1 MSAEN
6 GETVLHELSTAR
18 PVQEALKINGIDAE
32 IAQNGLQGL
41 EMLKQDNYDLVLLDL
56 KMPGLS
62 GEEVLKEIRKADPF
76 IDVVIYTNYS
86 EFSDLKKLT
95 NIGIDGYINKGA
107 TADLK
112 ELVNTI
118 KQKLAPLDSEIIAKM
133 MQDVPQDE
141 DGL

>member
-1 MSAEN
+1 MSK
-6 GETVLHELSTAR
+6 VLIIEDELSTAR

-118 KQKLAPLDSEIIAKM
+118 KQKLAPLDSEFIAKM

>member
-1 MSAEN
+1 MCIRDR
-6 GETVLHELSTAR
+6 LSTAR

>member
-1 MSAEN
+1 MSK
-6 GETVLHELSTAR
+6 VLIIEDELSTAR
-18 PVQEALKINGIDAE
+18 PVQEALEINGIDAE

>member
-1 MSAEN
+1 MSK
-6 GETVLHELSTAR
+6 VLIIEDELSTAR

-118 KQKLAPLDSEIIAKM
+118 KQKLAPLDSEIIGKM

>member
-1 MSAEN
+1 MSK
-6 GETVLHELSTAR
+6 VLINEDELSTAR

>member
-1 MSAEN
+1 MSK
-6 GETVLHELSTAR
+6 VLIFEDELSTAR

>member
-1 MSAEN
+1 M
-6 GETVLHELSTAR
+6 
-18 PVQEALKINGIDAE
+18 
-32 IAQNGLQGL
+32 
-41 EMLKQDNYDLVLLDL
+41 
-56 KMPGLS
+56 
-62 GEEVLKEIRKADPF
+62 
-76 IDVVIYTNYS
+76 
-86 EFSDLKKLT
+86 KKLT

>member
-1 MSAEN
+1 MSK
-6 GETVLHELSTAR
+6 VLIIEYELSTAR

>member
-1 MSAEN
+1 VSK
-6 GETVLHELSTAR
+6 VLIIEDELSTAR

-95 NIGIDGYINKGA
+95 NLGIDGYINKGA

>member
-1 MSAEN
+1 MSK
-6 GETVLHELSTAR
+6 VLIIEDELSTAR

-112 ELVNTI
+112 ELINTI

>member
-1 MSAEN
+1 MS
-6 GETVLHELSTAR
+6 TVLIIEDELSTAR

-112 ELVNTI
+112 ELINTI

>member
-1 MSAEN
+1 MSRILIIED
-6 GETVLHELSTAR
+6 ELSTAR

-112 ELVNTI
+112 ELINTI

>member
-1 MSAEN
+1 MSK
-6 GETVLHELSTAR
+6 VLIIEDELSTAR
-18 PVQEALKINGIDAE
+18 PVQKALKINGIDAE

>member
-1 MSAEN
+1 MGS
-6 GETVLHELSTAR
+6 
-18 PVQEALKINGIDAE
+18 
-32 IAQNGLQGL
+32 
-41 EMLKQDNYDLVLLDL
+41 EMCIRDRDNYDLVLLDL

>member
-1 MSAEN
+1 MSK
-6 GETVLHELSTAR
+6 VLIIEDELSTAR

>member
-1 MSAEN
+1 VSK
-6 GETVLHELSTAR
+6 VLIIEDELSTAR

>member
-1 MSAEN
+1 MSK
-6 GETVLHELSTAR
+6 VLIIEDELSTAR

-133 MQDVPQDE
+133 MQDVPQEE

>member
-1 MSAEN
+1 MSK
-6 GETVLHELSTAR
+6 VLIIEDELSTAR

-86 EFSDLKKLT
+86 DFSDLKKLT

>member
-1 MSAEN
+1 MSK
-6 GETVLHELSTAR
+6 VLIIEDELSTAR

-118 KQKLAPLDSEIIAKM
+118 KQKLAPLDSEIIA
-133 MQDVPQDE
+133 
-141 DGL
+141 LSLIHI

>member
-1 MSAEN
+1 MSK
-6 GETVLHELSTAR
+6 VLIIEDELSTAR
-18 PVQEALKINGIDAE
+18 PVQEALKINGLDAE

>member
-1 MSAEN
+1 MSK
-6 GETVLHELSTAR
+6 VLIIEDELSTAR

-141 DGL
+141 VGL

>member
-1 MSAEN
+1 MSK
-6 GETVLHELSTAR
+6 VLIIEDELSTAR

-141 DGL
+141 DEL

>member
-1 MSAEN
+1 MSK
-6 GETVLHELSTAR
+6 VLIIEDELSTAR

-112 ELVNTI
+112 ELVDTI

>member
-1 MSAEN
+1 MSK
-6 GETVLHELSTAR
+6 VLIIEDELSTAR

-86 EFSDLKKLT
+86 EFSDLKKLA

>member
-1 MSAEN
+1 MSK
-6 GETVLHELSTAR
+6 VLIIEDELSTAR

-107 TADLK
+107 TADLM
-112 ELVNTI
+112 ELVDTI